1 MDPGSHF
8 LDTTLPSWFSPLAVS
23 SSFFYC
29 NYFALY
35 LSILIGSRFSPEPF
49 PLPFLYFPALEN
61 LSHLY
66 DFKYCLSTDN
76 CQISISIPDSGL
88 YNQQFSYYTM
98 EMSVRYLKFLKYPKL
113 KSWLLSLSCLILSAR
128 RLSLCLLT
136 PSEMAFVFS
145 FVYLLITCPP
155 HPTPQSKF
163 CESRNFGM
171 FISDPRTIPG
181 IWPILNK
188 YLLEKN
194 KERKTRHVLAFC
206 LSYKTVEDNVSAIK
220 MVSGPRTKSMVSFKK
235 VVLIGQWEFHYVPWF
250 PSSFK
255 FYEVQFD
262 WMISFNN

>member
-1 MDPGSHF
+1 MSF
-8 LDTTLPSWFSPLAVS
+8 LRRGFPWVHNPKWTLS
-23 SSFFYC
+23 
-29 NYFALY
+29 
-35 LSILIGSRFSPEPF
+35 
-49 PLPFLYFPALEN
+49 
-61 LSHLY
+61 
-66 DFKYCLSTDN
+66 
-76 CQISISIPDSGL
+76 Q
-88 YNQQFSYYTM
+88 
-98 EMSVRYLKFLKYPKL
+98 
-113 KSWLLSLSCLILSAR
+113 SCLILSAR
-128 RLSLCLLT
+128 RLSLSTYTIWDGLC
-136 PSEMAFVFS
+136 VFLC
-145 FVYLLITCPP
+145 YLLITCPP

-206 LSYKTVEDNVSAIK
+206 LSYKTVEDNISAIK